1 METKS
6 NSIYYWCITH
16 PIGTVLLT
24 LALVLLGALAYSRL
38 PVASLPDTDYP
49 TIRISAN
56 LAGASPETM
65 ASSVAT
71 PLEVQLSS
79 VPGITEMISTSSTG
93 AVSIT
98 LQFTLEKDINVAVQE
113 VQAAL
118 NAAARKMPSEM
129 TDTPRWRKLNP
140 ADTPIL
146 ILSASSD
153 TLSITELSDQVETIL
168 ARQIS
173 QIDGV
178 GDVGVWG
185 LRRPAIRIQAK
196 PENLVAAGVTL
207 EDIRNAVKKTS
218 VNQPKGTLYGDQ
230 KTSLIEIN
238 DQIFEPELFEN
249 LIIQWRDGSPVYLKD
264 VASVRIGP
272 ENEYAMSWPNGK
284 LGVGI
289 VIFRE
294 PGTNITATVDRIQ
307 EALPDLRAMLPA
319 GLDVQVLNDRTRT
332 IRSSLHEV
340 QFTLI
345 LSIFLVIGVMAL
357 FLRQVAA
364 TIIVATVLCVTLIGT
379 CSIMYLCGFSL
390 NNLTLVAII
399 VSVGFIVDDA
409 IIVVENIHRHLETG
423 IGAFQSAYKGIQ
435 EIGFTIFS
443 ISISLIAAFIPLLF
457 MGGIVGRLFR
467 EFAITATTAIG
478 ISMLVCLTLAPTLAA
493 LYMKKAHKV
502 QSAQKSSNH
511 AASDPVQAA
520 TQKDFFSY
528 LIGGYERGLNWVLKH
543 QRITLFSFLLTVC
556 ISVIGL
562 VIIPKGF
569 FPLQDTGFMFGSTQA
584 ASDISF
590 EDMVAKHKQLEQ
602 ILLAD
607 PDIEAFNHSVGGN
620 TSTGAGRMMI
630 VLKDQSQRKSSV
642 DDVIARLRPQFA
654 KIPGISVYLRAAQ
667 DINVGAGSS
676 RAQYFYTL
684 RTQDTDELAFWAD
697 ALTQRLKDDPL
708 FLDVSNDL
716 EWDAHVVNLS
726 VDRELAA
733 QYGFAPESI
742 NNALYDAFGQRQV
755 NEVQTQ
761 TNQYNIILGF
771 DETRRGN
778 IESLDH
784 FYLRSPLTNQLV
796 PLKTFVTV
804 NPPTLGAVTIKHLAM
819 QPSANISFNLDEG
832 VALGIATKKLEA
844 IAQELQMPPHV
855 FGSFQ
860 GTAQV
865 FQDTLKT
872 QPFLI
877 LAAILAV
884 YIVLGVLYESFV
896 HPLTII
902 STLPSAGIGAIIFLM
917 LWKLDF
923 SIMAL
928 IGIVLLIG
936 IVKKNGILLIDFA
949 LHAMRNLGLP
959 AHEAIRQACLIRFRP
974 IMMTTLAAIFAAV
987 PLMFG
992 MGTGSELRQPLGVA
1006 IVGGL
1011 LVSQLLTL
1019 FSTPVIFLTMHRLFQ
1034 SNKEPHTED
1043 NRTSAT

>member
-1 METKS
+1 MENK
-6 NSIYYWCITH
+6 NRSIYFWCITH
-16 PIGTVLLT
+16 PIGTILLT

-49 TIRISAN
+49 TIRISAS

-79 VPGITEMISTSSTG
+79 VPGINEMISTSSSG
-93 AVSIT
+93 SVSIT
-98 LQFTLEKDINVAVQE
+98 LQFSLDKNINVAVQE

-118 NAAARKMPSEM
+118 NSAARKLPSEM
-129 TDTPRWRKLNP
+129 SDTPRWRKLNP

-153 TLSITELSDQVETIL
+153 TMSITELSDYVETIL

-218 VNQPKGTLYGDQ
+218 VNQPKGTLYGSQ
-230 KTSLIEIN
+230 QTSLIEIN
-238 DQIFEPELFEN
+238 DQVFEPEVFEN
-249 LIIQWRDGSPVYLKD
+249 LIIQWKDGTPVYLRD
-264 VASVRIGP
+264 IATVGIGP

-284 LGVGI
+284 PGLGL

-307 EALPDLRAMLPA
+307 QALPDLRAMLPA
-319 GLDVQVLNDRTRT
+319 AINVNVLNDRTRT
-332 IRSSLHEV
+332 IRASLHEV
-340 QFTLI
+340 QLTLA
-345 LSIFLVIGVMAL
+345 LSVFLVIAVMAL
-357 FLRQVAA
+357 FLRQFAA
-364 TIIVATVLCVTLIGT
+364 TTIVAIVLCVTLIST
-379 CSIMYLCGFSL
+379 CTIMYLAGFSL

-423 IGAFQSAYKGIQ
+423 ISPFKAAYQGIQ

-443 ISISLIAAFIPLLF
+443 ISVSLVAAFIPLLF

-467 EFAITATTAIG
+467 EFAITTTAAIG
-478 ISMLVCLTLAPTLAA
+478 ISMLICLTLAPTLAA
-493 LYMKKAHKV
+493 LYMKTAHIRVPRSQETEHETPHK
-502 QSAQKSSNH
+502 NPTH
-511 AASDPVQAA
+511 
-520 TQKDFFSY
+520 FFTHI
-528 LIGGYERGLNWVLKH
+528 LNAYERGLGWVLKH
-543 QRITLFSFLLTVC
+543 QRTTLFAFFLTLC
-556 ISVIGL
+556 ISIAGL

-590 EDMVAKHKQLEQ
+590 EDMVAKHKQIEA

-607 PDIEAFNHSVGGN
+607 PDIESFNHSVGGN
-620 TSTGAGRMMI
+620 ASIGAGRMMI
-630 VLKDQSQRKSSV
+630 VLKDFDQRNASV
-642 DDVIARLRPQFA
+642 YDIMNRLRPQMA
-654 KIPGISVYLRAAQ
+654 QIPGISVYLRAAQ
-667 DINVGAGSS
+667 DINVGANSS

-684 RTQDTDELAFWAD
+684 RTQDSNELAFWAN
-697 ALTQRLKDDPL
+697 ALTERLKEEPI
-708 FLDVSNDL
+708 FLDISNDL
-716 EWDAHVVNLS
+716 EWDAHVTNLH

-761 TNQYNIILGF
+761 TNQYKIILGF
-771 DETRRGN
+771 DEMRRGHAD
-778 IESLDH
+778 SLDY
-784 FYLRSPLTNQLV
+784 FYLRSPLTNELV

-804 NPPTLGAVTIKHLAM
+804 LPPTLGAVTIKHLAM
-819 QPSANISFNLDEG
+819 QPSANISFNLDRS
-832 VALGIATKKLEA
+832 VALSEATQKLEQ
-844 IAQELQMPPHV
+844 IAAELQMPPHV

-902 STLPSAGIGAIIFLM
+902 STLPSAGIGAILFLM
-917 LWKLDF
+917 LWQLDF

-949 LHAMRNLGLP
+949 LHAMREQNYP
-959 AHEAIRQACLIRFRP
+959 PTEAIRQACLVRFRP

-992 MGTGSELRQPLGVA
+992 IGIGSELRQPLGVA

-1011 LVSQLLTL
+1011 LISQLLTL
-1019 FSTPVIFLTMHRLFQ
+1019 FSTPVIFLTLHRLFQ
-1034 SNKEPHTED
+1034 TGKKSQTNENTVAAP
-1043 NRTSAT
+1043 